1 MQELTEMMD
10 NITITPSI
18 TPHTIDIVTNIIKTQ
33 YNKKQKRDIWE
44 NSKWKEISKLEND
57 DVGKVGEQI
66 IHDLCKLSNVD
77 ASIDGMKT
85 KKRGGGEG
93 DGIINGKTCEIK
105 TARLGSSGKSFQHEL
120 GEVPWIADY
129 MIFLDITPDK
139 MYITIFP
146 NFNREFYIK
155 SGKSRS
161 KKKTK
166 NVKCKPY
173 FPTRKICWRKK
184 KGAFKLDTSIKI
196 NESNKNKYTFV
207 IDDDTNHKEF
217 NAFVNSIIEPVCV
230 PVPVP
235 Q

>member
-66 IHDLCKLSNVD
+66 IHDLCKIADVD
-77 ASIDGMKT
+77 ACIDGLKT
-85 KKRGGGEG
+85 KKCGGGEG

-105 TARLGSSGKSFQHEL
+105 TARIGSSGESFQHEL
-120 GEVPWIADY
+120 GEVPWKADY

-146 NFNREFYIK
+146 NFNEEFYIK
-155 SGKSRS
+155 SG
-161 KKKTK
+161 TDK
-166 NVKCKPY
+166 NVKCEPY
-173 FPTRKICWRKK
+173 FPTKTICWRKQ
-184 KGAFKLDTSIKI
+184 KGAFKLDTTIKI

-207 IDDDTNHKEF
+207 MDDDTNHQEF
-217 NAFVNSIIEPVCV
+217 KTFVNSIIEPVCV
-230 PVPVP
+230 PVPFK